1 MLSNGLQKEG
11 QHQMATFVG
20 SVCRLIGDGV
30 SLADLPSL
38 PIPSNAT
45 VDRVEFLTFHKSS
58 RLRFVSCHDRS
69 LAAAVIHGRG
79 ETRPPAEPRTRERER
94 GGANEMS
101 TTTPSP
107 SLARSRRRRIECL
120 PFSEMAEQRER
131 GNKCQ
136 HQMEQ
141 KRFGEELLR
150 KRLILCLSVRELQW
164 RVDGRAAV

>member
-1 MLSNGLQKEG
+1 M
-11 QHQMATFVG
+11 
-20 SVCRLIGDGV
+20 
-30 SLADLPSL
+30 
-38 PIPSNAT
+38 
-45 VDRVEFLTFHKSS
+45 S
-58 RLRFVSCHDRS
+58 RHDRS
-69 LAAAVIHGRG
+69 LLAAAAVIHGRWLRLPNRIASEG
-79 ETRPPAEPRTRERER
+79 ER

-131 GNKCQ
+131 ENKCQ

-150 KRLILCLSVRELQW
+150 KRLILCLSVREMQRMHGRTAQRPFPKPSESDLLPLARSPAYFLRPSPIPTLVMRRGDPPTV
-164 RVDGRAAV
+164 RVRVLSVIPA